1 MMFSI
6 LRKDGTRCILVA
18 CSEICDTEIVLHM
31 SKKARKI
38 VTLIWYYLI
47 SILQILEINQG
58 NVILKASQN

>member
-1 MMFSI
+1 MMMFSI

-47 SILQILEINQG
+47 SILQILEIN
-58 NVILKASQN
+58 